1 MLPMPGMQVRFHVR
15 ELGSHIP
22 CGAIKNNVFFFNE
35 VTADHVISG
44 AQEKPEVG
52 QED

>member
-1 MLPMPGMQVRFHVR
+1 MLPVPGTQVRFHVR

-22 CGAIKNNVFFFNE
+22 CGATKNNFFFNE
-35 VTADHVISG
+35 VTADRVTSG
-44 AQEKPEVG
+44 AQEKPEGG